1 MNFHFR
7 DAVKKICPH
16 GSPEFKAFFFGQ
28 WKSLFA
34 EVAPR
39 VSFMK
44 FSLSRFRVAVA
55 TLDRSSFRKDK
66 VVGYSVL
73 HSR

>member
-7 DAVKKICPH
+7 DAVKTCP
-16 GSPEFKAFFFGQ
+16 GECCNFFFGQ

-34 EVAPR
+34 EDVPRR

-44 FSLSRFRVAVA
+44 FSLSRFRVSA
-55 TLDRSSFRKDK
+55 DK
-66 VVGYSVL
+66 
-73 HSR
+73 SRRIFGLMFNG